1 MCTNRWSLSLNVTD
15 NTFKNFKVSQ
25 SLKNKH
31 ERDAGKLNTF
41 LQTYRAHPKKQINTF
56 EVRMQSNEA

>member
-41 LQTYRAHPKKQINTF
+41 LQTYRAIQRNTF

>member
-41 LQTYRAHPKKQINTF
+41 LQTYGAIQRNTF

>member
-41 LQTYRAHPKKQINTF
+41 LQTYRAIQRNK
-56 EVRMQSNEA
+56 